1 MQNKVHAKASAI
13 FSTQKIQWNGVT
25 TLQDVTEIPQKLM
38 NEINI

>member
-13 FSTQKIQWNGVT
+13 FSIQKIQWSGVT
-25 TLQDVTEIPQKLM
+25 TVQDVTEIPQKLT